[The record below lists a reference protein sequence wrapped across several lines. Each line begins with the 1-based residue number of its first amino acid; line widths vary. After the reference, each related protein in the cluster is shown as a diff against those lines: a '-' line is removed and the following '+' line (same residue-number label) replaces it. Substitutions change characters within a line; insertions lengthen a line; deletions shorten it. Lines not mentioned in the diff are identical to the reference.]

1 MSRIGAVRPVTGR
14 MIRVRSVIETKLPVM
29 KTSPW
34 AKLMSSMIP

>member
-1 MSRIGAVRPVTGR
+1 MAPDWPKIVVLTP
-14 MIRVRSVIETKLPVM
+14 IETNVATM